1 MTDKQKIETL
11 KHSFE
16 EVIWMAIRYADGR
29 STYAPTMVR
38 DAIRDFQ
45 RVFPD
50 WKPTKDDVIRK
61 PNEDEIG
68 GIAFKSDY
76 LWDLL
81 DDTKEKTE
89 LK

>member
-45 RVFPD
+45 KVFPD

-61 PNEDEIG
+61 PNKDEIG

-81 DDTKEKTE
+81 DDTQENQ
-89 LK
+89 